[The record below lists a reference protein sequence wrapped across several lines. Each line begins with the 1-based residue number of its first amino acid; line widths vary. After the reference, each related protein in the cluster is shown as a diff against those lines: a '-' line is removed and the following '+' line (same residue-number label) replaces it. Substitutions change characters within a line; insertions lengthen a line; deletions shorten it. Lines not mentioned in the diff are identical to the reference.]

1 MSSFEDK
8 KNAKEI
14 LKESSNTNLEPNF
27 KGKSISVNPNIIE
40 KEEEDNINKS
50 NSDIE
55 VNTTTYPLKI
65 CFVGN
70 SYVGKTSI
78 IRRFINNKF
87 DEEKIAST
95 ISVNFENKKL
105 KIDPYTELN
114 MQIWDTAGQERF
126 RSLTASYL
134 RESNGIFI
142 VFDLSDKKSF
152 DDLISW
158 FEEINKAE
166 INQKN
171 CVKIVIGN
179 KLDSKDK
186 EVDNDTAKKLAEEN
200 GMKYLPVSAKDGIN
214 IVSMFEIMGE
224 ACLKIIQKE
233 ENNDDN
239 DDNKIIINKEEIKKS
254 KNEEN
259 KEEIKEPEKKV
270 INLANKTK
278 VKQKNKRCC

>member
-70 SYVGKTSI
+70 SNVGKTSI

-166 INQKN
+166 INKKN

-224 ACLKIIQKE
+224 ACLKIIQEE

>member
-70 SYVGKTSI
+70 SNVGKTSI

-105 KIDPYTELN
+105 KIDPYTELS

-142 VFDLSDKKSF
+142 VFDLRDKKSF

-171 CVKIVIGN
+171 CVKILIGN

-239 DDNKIIINKEEIKKS
+239 DDNKIIINKEEIKKR

>member
-70 SYVGKTSI
+70 SNVGKTSI

-105 KIDPYTELN
+105 KIDPYTELS

-152 DDLISW
+152 NDLISW

-224 ACLKIIQKE
+224 ACLKIIQEE

>member
-70 SYVGKTSI
+70 SNVGKTSI

-105 KIDPYTELN
+105 KIDPYTELS

-239 DDNKIIINKEEIKKS
+239 DDNKIIINKEEVKKS

>member
-1 MSSFEDK
+1 MSSFEDN

-70 SYVGKTSI
+70 SNVGKTSI

-171 CVKIVIGN
+171 CVKIIIGN

-239 DDNKIIINKEEIKKS
+239 DDNKIIINKEDIKKS

>member
-14 LKESSNTNLEPNF
+14 LKESSNTNLEPNI

-70 SYVGKTSI
+70 SNVGKTSI

-224 ACLKIIQKE
+224 ACLKIIQNE

-239 DDNKIIINKEEIKKS
+239 DDNNKIIINKEEIKKS

-259 KEEIKEPEKKV
+259 KEEIKEPEKK
-270 INLANKTK
+270 
-278 VKQKNKRCC
+278 

>member
-8 KNAKEI
+8 KNAKDI

-70 SYVGKTSI
+70 SNVGKTSI

-224 ACLKIIQKE
+224 ACLKIIQEE

>member
-70 SYVGKTSI
+70 SNVGKTSI

-105 KIDPYTELN
+105 KIDPYTELS

>member
-70 SYVGKTSI
+70 SNVGKTSI

-142 VFDLSDKKSF
+142 VFDLSNKKSF
-152 DDLISW
+152 NDLISW

-224 ACLKIIQKE
+224 ACLKIIQEE

>member
-40 KEEEDNINKS
+40 KEEEDNINRS

-70 SYVGKTSI
+70 SNVGKTSI

>member
-70 SYVGKTSI
+70 SNVGKTSI

-105 KIDPYTELN
+105 KIDPFTELS

-158 FEEINKAE
+158 FEEINKTE

>member
-70 SYVGKTSI
+70 SNVGKTSI

-152 DDLISW
+152 NDLISW

-224 ACLKIIQKE
+224 ACLKIIQEE

>member
-1 MSSFEDK
+1 M
-8 KNAKEI
+8 
-14 LKESSNTNLEPNF
+14 
-27 KGKSISVNPNIIE
+27 
-40 KEEEDNINKS
+40 
-50 NSDIE
+50 
-55 VNTTTYPLKI
+55 
-65 CFVGN
+65 GN
-70 SYVGKTSI
+70 SNVGKTSI

-105 KIDPYTELN
+105 KIDPYTELS

-171 CVKIVIGN
+171 CVKILIGN

-224 ACLKIIQKE
+224 ACLKIIQNE

>member
-70 SYVGKTSI
+70 SNVGKTSI

-270 INLANKTK
+270 INSANKTK
-278 VKQKNKRCC
+278 VKQKNKICC

>member
-40 KEEEDNINKS
+40 KEEEENINKS

-70 SYVGKTSI
+70 SNVGKTSI

-105 KIDPYTELN
+105 KIDPYTELS

>member
-70 SYVGKTSI
+70 SNVGKTSI

-114 MQIWDTAGQERF
+114 MQIGDTAGQERF

>member
-40 KEEEDNINKS
+40 KEEEDNINRS

-70 SYVGKTSI
+70 SNVGKTSI

-158 FEEINKAE
+158 FEEINNAE

>member
-1 MSSFEDK
+1 MSSFEDN

-70 SYVGKTSI
+70 SNVGKTSI

-171 CVKIVIGN
+171 CVKIIIGN

>member
-70 SYVGKTSI
+70 SNVGKTSI

-224 ACLKIIQKE
+224 ACLKIIQEE

>member
-70 SYVGKTSI
+70 SNVGKTSI

>member
-40 KEEEDNINKS
+40 KEEEDNINRS

-70 SYVGKTSI
+70 SNVGKTSI

-105 KIDPYTELN
+105 KIDPFTELS

>member
-14 LKESSNTNLEPNF
+14 LKESSNTNLELNF

-70 SYVGKTSI
+70 SNVGKTSI

-105 KIDPYTELN
+105 KIDPYTELS

-224 ACLKIIQKE
+224 ACLKIIQNE

>member
-70 SYVGKTSI
+70 SNVGKTSI

-105 KIDPYTELN
+105 KIDPYTELS

-224 ACLKIIQKE
+224 ACLKIIQEE